1 MDDTRELIIAL
12 IDRAKSGE
20 HTKFEQLHFFDDY
33 AGARVV
39 YSATRKVVAT
49 LEHSAANLFKNYCKA
64 VMQQQADVN
73 LLLAYKQLQL
83 AISFYKE
90 EVRLIKDILVD
101 YETYLCEGNFIKA
114 FVFGEPRNIWNQR

>member
-20 HTKFEQLHFFDDY
+20 HTKFEQLRFFDDY
-33 AGARVV
+33 AGARVI

-49 LEHSAANLFKNYCKA
+49 LEHSANNLFKNYCKA
-64 VMQQQADVN
+64 VKQQQADVN

-90 EVRLIKDILVD
+90 EVRIIKDILAD

-114 FVFGEPRNIWNQR
+114 FVFGEARNTWNQR